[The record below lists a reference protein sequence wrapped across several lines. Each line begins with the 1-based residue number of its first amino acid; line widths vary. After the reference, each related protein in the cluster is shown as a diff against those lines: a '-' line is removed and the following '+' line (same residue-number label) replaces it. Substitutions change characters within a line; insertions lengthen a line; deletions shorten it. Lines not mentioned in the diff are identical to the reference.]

1 MNKKILM
8 LFLIGAV
15 VMSVPTVEAKKK
27 NIFQK
32 IGEGFKKG
40 GEKAKE
46 LAKKAKKKARAAA
59 DKAKRKTKEAADAAR
74 RKIEETANRARA
86 AATNAY
92 NRVVNQARGLV
103 SKADRLDNEIAQ
115 YFQKKQGK
123 PGSKSSIPAKKT
135 PEARIKKLKRKLRF

>member
-32 IGEGFKKG
+32 IGEGVKKG
-40 GEKAKE
+40 GKKAKE

-92 NRVVNQARGLV
+92 NRVVNQARDLV

-115 YFQKKQGK
+115 YFQKQGK